1 MSGRERWIWW
11 IQGGGKI
18 WELEKGRVGGPAS
31 CSLSLA
37 DAVELQGGALR
48 SGSWLV
54 LMTFLIARIAGINSR
69 IIFNGS
75 TIVAWGRGGGGH
87 SRGRR
92 SRRSIRLVHGVL
104 QQLRNVRKE
113 VWNALVACKKKE
125 PRGRAQIKRT
135 WYQITPRTH
144 LRLLSSHKRNK

>member
-1 MSGRERWIWW
+1 MNWTRGERE
-11 IQGGGKI
+11 
-18 WELEKGRVGGPAS
+18 GPVS
-31 CSLSLA
+31 SSSLA

-54 LMTFLIARIAGINSR
+54 LMTFLIARIACIDSR
-69 IIFNGS
+69 VLFTG
-75 TIVAWGRGGGGH
+75 TAIVAAGRGSGGH

-92 SRRSIRLVHGVL
+92 SRRSIRLVHRVL

-113 VWNALVACKKKE
+113 VWNALVACKKE
-125 PRGRAQIKRT
+125 PRGSTQIKKT